1 MRFAK
6 GSVLISPSKDIPLLL
21 QVLHC
26 QFITH
31 DQLFEFMQRRLIED
45 TRAPF
50 NWRVSRLVKCGL
62 LERRTV
68 NSASSKPIYSV
79 TNEGAVR
86 LADHYPVL
94 DGRRHRNA
102 STYVNL
108 FHSLELTGL
117 HLSLIR
123 QGVLENWESEMS
135 IRAKNELTAA
145 GYVKDYDA
153 IVTARINNRSI
164 AFALEY
170 ERTVK
175 KYRDYARIR
184 SLLEQERHV
193 RMFLYIVPESEL
205 VSFLLDCFN
214 KTTAALYV
222 GLASDFARSLG
233 DMSVIEART
242 GLMKQLSAVL

>member
-1 MRFAK
+1 MRFPK
-6 GSVLISPSKDIPLLL
+6 GAVLISPLKDIPLLL

-31 DQLFEFMQRRLIED
+31 DQLFEFMQRRLIEN

-50 NWRVSRLVKCGL
+50 NWRVRRLVASGL
-62 LERRTV
+62 LERRSV
-68 NSASSKPIYSV
+68 QSAAPSPIYSV

-102 STYVNL
+102 SAYANL
-108 FHSLELTGL
+108 VHSLELTGL

-123 QGVLENWESEMS
+123 QGVLVDWESEMS
-135 IRAKNELTAA
+135 IRAKNELTSA

-153 IVTARINNRSI
+153 IVTARIRNRSI
-164 AFALEY
+164 PFALEY

-175 KYRDYARIR
+175 KYRDYVRIR

-193 RMFLYIVPESEL
+193 RSFLYIVPETKL
-205 VSFLLDCFN
+205 ISFLLDCFN
-214 KTTAALYV
+214 KTTAALYI

-242 GLMKQLSAVL
+242 GLMKQLSTVL

>member
-31 DQLFEFMQRRLIED
+31 DQLFEFMQRRLIENA
-45 TRAPF
+45 RAPF
-50 NWRVSRLVKCGL
+50 NWRVRRLVKSGL
-62 LERRTV
+62 LERRNV
-68 NSASSKPIYSV
+68 HSASAKPIYSV

-108 FHSLELTGL
+108 VHSLELTGL

-135 IRAKNELTAA
+135 IRAKNELTTA

-164 AFALEY
+164 PFALEY

-193 RMFLYIVPESEL
+193 RVFLYIVPESDL

-222 GLASDFARSLG
+222 GLASDFTRSLG

-242 GLMKQLSAVL
+242 GLMTQLSTVL